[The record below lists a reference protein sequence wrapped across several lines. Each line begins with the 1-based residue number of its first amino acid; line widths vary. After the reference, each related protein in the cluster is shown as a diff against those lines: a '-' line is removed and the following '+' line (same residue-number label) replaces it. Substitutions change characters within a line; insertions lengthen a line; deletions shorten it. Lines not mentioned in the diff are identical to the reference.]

1 MHILSMLDYAALAF
15 FVAAWLGYGAAVES
29 TRLGPRSLNGTMN
42 RYRHLWMERMVHRDV
57 RIIDTQIM
65 ASLQNGTAFFASTS
79 LLAVGGSLA
88 LLRSA
93 EDVVRVVG
101 DLPIGLASSRAVWEL
116 KGIGLALIFV
126 YAFYKF
132 AWSYR
137 LFNYAAILLG
147 GTPPNDQADTAVAQ
161 AHVRRTARMTTAAG
175 MHFNRGQRAFFFAL
189 GYLGWFL
196 SPLVLVVST
205 AGVLVV
211 MARRQFSS
219 DGRAAVFEQ
228 LPDGEAL
235 QEPVRSN

>member
-1 MHILSMLDYAALAF
+1 MTILTPLDWAALAF
-15 FVAAWLGYGAAVES
+15 FVTAWLGYGRVIEHGRFAHR
-29 TRLGPRSLNGTMN
+29 TLNGAMHGF
-42 RYRHLWMERMVHRDV
+42 REHWMERMLAREV
-57 RIIDTQIM
+57 RIVDTQIM

-93 EDVVRVVG
+93 DDVVRVVG
-101 DLPIGLASSRAVWEL
+101 DLPIGLESSRAAWEL

-147 GTPPNDQADTAVAQ
+147 GTPPREEAGTHAAQ

-175 MHFNRGQRAFFFAL
+175 RHFNRGQRAFFFAL

-196 SPLVLVVST
+196 SPVVLVVST
-205 AGVLVV
+205 VAVLIV
-211 MARRQFSS
+211 MAMRQFQS
-219 DGRAAVFEQ
+219 DGHDAV
-228 LPDGEAL
+228 LD
-235 QEPVRSN
+235 R